1 MLKQGHHRVGVE
13 EMELA
18 RLRLG
23 ILCISP
29 FGRNAGG
36 GGGGP
41 SVLPW
46 RELSGEGENDRH
58 TVSEELQR
66 AAVQLLQKSLL
77 RDHHM
82 RIETQTRF
90 TVV

>member
-36 GGGGP
+36 GGGEAHRFC
-41 SVLPW
+41 L
-46 RELSGEGENDRH
+46 GENCAERGKTTD
-58 TVSEELQR
+58 TL
-66 AAVQLLQKSLL
+66 
-77 RDHHM
+77 
-82 RIETQTRF
+82 
-90 TVV
+90 

>member
-36 GGGGP
+36 GGEAH
-41 SVLPW
+41 LFC
-46 RELSGEGENDRH
+46 LGEN
-58 TVSEELQR
+58 
-66 AAVQLLQKSLL
+66 
-77 RDHHM
+77 
-82 RIETQTRF
+82 
-90 TVV
+90 